1 MNLDE
6 WQKVININLTST
18 FLMSKFAIKK
28 MLKNKSGKIVNITS
42 VVGHTGNLGQANYTA
57 SKAGIVA
64 MSKSLAIEYAK
75 KNININCIS
84 PGFIQTAMTDKI
96 EEFIENATN
105 ELGGNLDGIINN
117 AGITQDNLAI
127 RMSLEEWQK
136 VININLTSTFL
147 LSKFAIKK
155 MLKNKSGKI
164 VNITSV
170 VGHTGNLGQANYTAS
185 KAGIVAMSKSLAI
198 EYAKKN
204 ININCIS
211 PGFIK
216 TAMTEKIDEK
226 FKEIIISKIPSAKL
240 GEPEDIANAVLFL
253 ASNQSNYINGETLH
267 VNGGMYMA

>member
-1 MNLDE
+1 MSSLENKNIIVTGASGGIGYAIIKKLSEAGANILASGTRIEKLEELKKNFEGIKILKFDISQSDKIEEFIENATGELGGSLDGIINNAGITQDNLAIRMSLDE

-64 MSKSLAIEYAK
+64 MSKSLA
-75 KNININCIS
+75 
-84 PGFIQTAMTDKI
+84 T
-96 EEFIENATN
+96 
-105 ELGGNLDGIINN
+105 
-117 AGITQDNLAI
+117 
-127 RMSLEEWQK
+127 
-136 VININLTSTFL
+136 
-147 LSKFAIKK
+147 
-155 MLKNKSGKI
+155 
-164 VNITSV
+164 
-170 VGHTGNLGQANYTAS
+170 
-185 KAGIVAMSKSLAI
+185 

-216 TAMTEKIDEK
+216 TAMTDKIDDK
-226 FKEIIISKIPSAKL
+226 FKEVIISKIPSARL

-253 ASNQSNYINGETLH
+253 SSDLSNYINGETLH